1 MTFRRI
7 STRRAS
13 LVYPA
18 GIRAYRNEGRCVK
31 EWTKRIGL
39 ADHYGTTAEV
49 TFYPVDD
56 EGDADLTINIGIGGC
71 IAEAAPTPEAARQL
85 AAALLDAADAVD
97 ATTVDAA

>member
-1 MTFRRI
+1 M
-7 STRRAS
+7 
-13 LVYPA
+13 
-18 GIRAYRNEGRCVK
+18 K

-49 TFYPVDD
+49 TFYPADN
-56 EGDADLTINIGIGGC
+56 ESEADLTFSLGIGGC
-71 IAEAAPTPEAARQL
+71 SAHTTPTPEAARQL